1 MIRTLLAAI
10 LALLI
15 GSASASATTATA
27 FGDSFTEP
35 GTSWFYVLGLA
46 GNNFARSG
54 AVCNPKFTTLKARRL
69 STQVQRWKEAGKPTN
84 DWAIVFMGI
93 NDIQAATDTFGPS
106 RTGYRNALD
115 ELRAAG
121 AKLVLV
127 TAPDLGRMPKYVGTP
142 EAAAMTS
149 KTKTWN
155 SFVKSMATTYSA
167 GLVDLFSKLA
177 DPTLIGPDGLHPN
190 VRGQQAIADAIA
202 ASI

>member
-1 MIRTLLAAI
+1 
-10 LALLI
+10 
-15 GSASASATTATA
+15 
-27 FGDSFTEP
+27 
-35 GTSWFYVLGLA
+35 
-46 GNNFARSG
+46 
-54 AVCNPKFTTLKARRL
+54 
-69 STQVQRWKEAGKPTN
+69 
-84 DWAIVFMGI
+84 MGI

-127 TAPDLGRMPKYVGTP
+127 TAPDLGRMPIYVGTP

-202 ASI
+202 ASL